1 MNIIIEDNID
11 FYKEL
16 EDENSDIEY
25 TEEDNLCLISSLPL
39 DENHIK
45 LSCGHKF
52 NLNELFKEVCKQK
65 INRHKSMDKSIYL
78 LKKHQFICPYC
89 RTIQN
94 ELLPHIKNEHIS
106 FYIGVNSPQPLCM
119 TYHTCEY
126 INKSGKNKNNPCN
139 NIAFS
144 YSGKCYCNK
153 HYNSIKKKL
162 NKKNTQQS
170 NLTCCAILKSG
181 KRKGEKCGLK
191 VFNEH
196 TQTCKRHTPT

>member
-16 EDENSDIEY
+16 ENY
-25 TEEDNLCLISSLPL
+25 TIEDNHDNVCLISSLPL
-39 DENHIK
+39 DENHVK

-52 NLNELFKEVCKQK
+52 NLNELYKEVCKQK
-65 INRHKSMDKSIYL
+65 INRHKSMDKNIYL

-89 RTIQN
+89 RTIQHQ
-94 ELLPHIKNEHIS
+94 LLPHIKNENMS
-106 FYIGVNSPQPLCM
+106 FYNGVNSPHALCM

-126 INKSGKNKNNPCN
+126 INKSGKNKHIQCN

-153 HYNSIKKKL
+153 HYNLIKKKL
-162 NKKNTQQS
+162 DKNILSDNKAA
-170 NLTCCAILKSG
+170 CCAILKTG
-181 KRKGEKCGLK
+181 KRKGEQCGAK
-191 VFNEH
+191 IFNEC
-196 TQTCKRHTPT
+196 TQTCKRHSIT